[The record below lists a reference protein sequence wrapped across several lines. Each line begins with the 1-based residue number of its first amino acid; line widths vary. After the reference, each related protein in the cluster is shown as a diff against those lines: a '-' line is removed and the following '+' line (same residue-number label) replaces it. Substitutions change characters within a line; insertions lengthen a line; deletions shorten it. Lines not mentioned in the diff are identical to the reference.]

1 VKHLIRFNES
11 LQELE
16 SLEKILNDYFAE
28 LIDESVAEV
37 YIEEPEK
44 RVLLSVLIEMDE
56 MEIQNYDCFIK
67 YINNHKKIT
76 DILEEVN
83 IGILRLKND
92 YSNIDF
98 DLNIFDNCEIIISFY
113 PSIPI
118 EGDFYKKRGNKIILD
133 KIKTRKILNLDKDVN
148 IHCYD
153 NFLYLYFKNQNHFDK
168 YINNQENSLILN
180 HRLNHKSLNK
190 IFYLLKIDGENI
202 VKSINSIDNG
212 RSQTSYING
221 VRTENE
227 FWSITLELDNKYKFE

>member
-1 VKHLIRFNES
+1 MKHLIRFNES

-37 YIEEPEK
+37 YIEEPEE
-44 RVLLSVLIEMDE
+44 RVSLSVLIEMDE
-56 MEIQNYDCFIK
+56 MEIQNYDSFIK

-98 DLNIFDNCEIIISFY
+98 DLNIFDNYEIIISFY

-148 IHCYD
+148 IQCYD
-153 NFLYLYFKNQNHFDK
+153 NYLSLYFKNQNHFDK

-180 HRLNHKSLNK
+180 YKSLNK

-212 RSQTSYING
+212 RSETYYLNG
-221 VRTENE
+221 VRTEKE
-227 FWSITLELDNKYKFE
+227 YWSIVLKLDNKYKFE